1 MGHLKEESPSVSLTE
16 RLVSELYN
24 FGNFDSILALL
35 EESVVGFGSQMLQY
49 AVGKKA
55 VKSFLRKEYAQ
66 VAPCKIIKMRLR
78 DRQSDKGQA
87 VVANVILSTMRESSY
102 ILHRVVFMYQETAA
116 GLRLNGIFISRDVH
130 HESTYRSVRSR
141 MFHRHVERRID
152 PSQSMDIMPN
162 HMECVYLIYYMSSK
176 RLQAIKGGAL
186 WKMLNY
192 PSEEDFFRKSS
203 HSMTAVVYA
212 GDQRRMQTELTR
224 QLLEGDSYQLEY
236 RMKSGD
242 GSLLWIMECGYRTLD
257 KDGRV
262 LLNSLLMDITPL
274 RQMSE
279 NLLYRAS
286 YDALTGIYNKVAFYQ
301 KAQELIALHP
311 DVQFAILRLNIE
323 RFKVINDLFGEKT
336 GDQLL
341 KYIAHFLEHVNLS
354 LCVSGRLHSDNF
366 VVCFPAEHNNCS
378 RFIRSLQT
386 MAASFSL
393 DYKVV
398 LGFGVYQVKER
409 DLPVSVMCDRANLA
423 LNRAKG
429 NYLVMY
435 GEYDEHMRQHLVNE
449 QAIVNE
455 MNKALEQEEFI
466 LYVQPKYEL
475 TTERI
480 IGGEVLVRWQHPVR
494 GFVSPMEFIPVFEHN
509 GFIFKLDQY
518 VWEAA
523 CQLLRRWIDEGREPL
538 PLSVNVSRID
548 LYNANLTLILGDLL
562 HKYDLSPR
570 LLELEITESAYTD
583 NPRQIIE
590 VTKKL
595 QSMGF
600 VILMDDFGSGY
611 SSLNMLKDV
620 PVDILKIDLKFLD
633 SNDTSGR
640 GGNILNSVVRMAKWL
655 RIPVIAEGV
664 ETRQQAEFLR
674 TIGCNR
680 VQGYYY
686 SRPVPVEAYEEKLSK
701 GDCGLL
707 EDQLSS
713 QLDPTDVED
722 LLNPNAQV
730 NLLFNSINGA
740 VGLYET
746 VNGQLSVIR
755 VNDGYFRMFGYD
767 REDFYAVEHNIMDS
781 VYNGDRRT
789 FMDSVKAAAET
800 GKVTQCRIRRY
811 RDDGRLLWLHI
822 RISPVVHEKERQIFY
837 LAIEDVTELEQKT
850 MEMQALFDNIPAGFG
865 VYELREG
872 KIITHFLSKGAY
884 DINQL
889 TAEEFQQ
896 KTGGDLGKLL
906 GQERI
911 RMLWDVIMES
921 YEKQCVMHVAYP
933 FTTAKGAERWLRVS
947 FKTVAN
953 ETGEPDS
960 YICYASMT
968 DITET
973 RKEMK

>member
-1 MGHLKEESPSVSLTE
+1 MGHLKEQSPSLALTE
-16 RLVSELYN
+16 RLVTELYN
-24 FGNFDSILALL
+24 FGKFDGVLALL

-49 AVGKKA
+49 AAGKKA
-55 VKSFLRKEYAQ
+55 VKSFLRQEYAQ
-66 VAPCKIIKMRLR
+66 VAPCKIVKMRLR
-78 DRQSDKGQA
+78 DRPTKQAQS
-87 VVANVILSTMRESSY
+87 VVANVILSTMRETSY
-102 ILHRVVFMYQETAA
+102 ILHRVVFMYVDTAD
-116 GLRLNGIFISRDVH
+116 GLRVNGIFISRDVH

-141 MFHRHVERRID
+141 MFHRHIEQRID
-152 PSQSMDIMPN
+152 PSQPTDLVPASMN
-162 HMECVYLIYYMSSK
+162 SVYIVYHMSSK
-176 RLQAIKGGAL
+176 RLVESRVGNL
-186 WKMLNY
+186 WKLLHY
-192 PSEEDFFRKSS
+192 PSLDEFMRRTGQ
-203 HSMTAVVYA
+203 SMAAVIYA
-212 GDQRRMQTELTR
+212 GDQRRMQTALTR

-236 RMKSGD
+236 RMKSED
-242 GSLLWIMECGYRTLD
+242 GSLLWILECGYRTLD
-257 KDGRV
+257 KEGRV
-262 LLNSLLMDITPL
+262 MLNSLLLNITPL

-279 NLLYRAS
+279 NLIYRAS

-301 KAQELIALHP
+301 KSQELIAMHP
-311 DVQFAILRLNIE
+311 EMQFTILRLNIE

-341 KYIAHFLEHVNLS
+341 KYIAHFLEHVNLP

-366 VVCFPAEHNNCS
+366 AVCFPAEHNNCS

-409 DLPVSVMCDRANLA
+409 NLPVSVMCDRANLA

-429 NYLVMY
+429 NYLVTY

-449 QAIVNE
+449 QAIINE
-455 MNKALEQEEFI
+455 MNKALEQREFL

-494 GFVSPMEFIPVFEHN
+494 GFVSPMEFIPIFEHN

-518 VWEAA
+518 VWDAA
-523 CQLLRRWIDEGREPL
+523 CQLLRKWIDEGKEPL
-538 PLSVNVSRID
+538 PISVNVSRVD
-548 LYNANLTLILGDLL
+548 LYNANLTLILEDLL
-562 HKYDLSPR
+562 HKYDLSPS

-686 SRPVPVEAYEEKLSK
+686 SRPVPVAEYEEMLSK
-701 GDCGLL
+701 DGYALSVEKNAPLL
-707 EDQLSS
+707 DSS
-713 QLDPTDVED
+713 DIED
-722 LLNPNAQV
+722 LLNPNAQF

-740 VGLYET
+740 LGLYEC
-746 VNGQLSVIR
+746 VNDHLSVIR

-767 REDFYAVEHNIMDS
+767 REAFYAAGHHIMES
-781 VYNGDRRT
+781 IYAADRQG
-789 FMDSVKAAAET
+789 FMEQIQTACRM
-800 GKVTQCRIRRY
+800 GKVMQCRIRRY

-822 RISPVVHEKERQIFY
+822 RISPVIQETARQIFY
-837 LAIEDVTELEQKT
+837 LAIEDVTELEKKT
-850 MEMQALFDNIPAGFG
+850 VEMQALFDNIPAGFG
-865 VYELREG
+865 VYELRDD
-872 KIITHFLSKGAY
+872 KLYTHFLSQGAY
-884 DINQL
+884 DINEI
-889 TAEEFQQ
+889 TAAEFQAR
-896 KTGGDLGKLL
+896 TAGDLGQLL
-906 GQERI
+906 APDTIAMIKQA
-911 RMLWDVIMES
+911 VMES
-921 YEKQCVMHVAYP
+921 YDERCVKHIAYP
-933 FTTAKGAERWLRVS
+933 FQTAKGNTRWIRVS
-947 FKTVAN
+947 LKTVCDAAGMPN
-953 ETGEPDS
+953 S

-973 RKEMK
+973 RKR